1 MSLKVRRSAGTDRE
15 FSDALSSEIGAAL
28 EGGDLLWIDVLHPDD
43 DDITTL
49 RDVLSLPPLVLED
62 IDQISRTA
70 TFRHYGDDQFSVF
83 YALSC
88 SDGRIDHEPLAIY
101 AGHGFLVTIRQND
114 IPALRDVGQ
123 RWQQDAAEIGDASP
137 IVLLYSLMDAIV
149 DSYFPVLD
157 EVSDQVDDIEDRIL
171 SGRDEG
177 IQREIVRLRR
187 SLVTSRRILAAEREA
202 LIKVF
207 HSSQTDHPMIG
218 PAMVPYFQDI
228 YDHVNRATET
238 LDSSREMLAS
248 TMDAYLSLVNNELN
262 VVVRRLTSWTI
273 ILMVVTLVAGIYGMN
288 FQHMPE
294 LGWRFGYP
302 LALGLMLLLG
312 AGMVVT
318 FRRIKWL

>member
-1 MSLKVRRSAGTDRE
+1 MSLKVKRSAGPSAA
-15 FSDALSSEIGAAL
+15 FSEAPASGIGQALGA
-28 EGGDLLWIDVLHPDD
+28 GDLLWVDVLRPDD
-43 DDITTL
+43 GDTATL
-49 RDVLSLPPLVLED
+49 RDELRLPALVLED
-62 IDQISRTA
+62 IDQTSRTA
-70 TFRHYGDDQFSVF
+70 TVRHYGDDQFIVF

-88 SDGRIDHEPLAIY
+88 MDGRIDHTPLSIY
-101 AGHGFLVTIRQND
+101 AGQGFVVTIRQDD
-114 IPALRDVGQ
+114 IPALRDIGS

-137 IVLLYSLMDAIV
+137 TVLLYSLMDAIV

-157 EVSDQVDDIEDRIL
+157 KVSDRVDDIEDRIL
-171 SGRDEG
+171 SGQDDG
-177 IQREIVRLRR
+177 IQREIVELRR
-187 SLVTSRRILAAEREA
+187 SLVTSRRILAAERES

-218 PAMVPYFQDI
+218 TAMLPYFQDI

-248 TMDAYLSLVNNELN
+248 TMDAYLSLVNSELN
-262 VVVRRLTSWTI
+262 VVVRRLTSFTI

-302 LALGLMLLLG
+302 LALGLMVLLG
-312 AGMVVT
+312 AGMVVV
-318 FRRIKWL
+318 FRWIRWL

>member
-1 MSLKVRRSAGTDRE
+1 MSLKVKRSSGTSGE
-15 FSDALSSEIGAAL
+15 FTDVPASAIGEAI
-28 EGGDLLWIDVLHPDD
+28 GTGDLLWVDVLHPDHED
-43 DDITTL
+43 VGTL
-49 RDVLSLPPLVLED
+49 RDVLRLPALVLED
-62 IDQISRTA
+62 VDQASRTA
-70 TFRHYGDDQFSVF
+70 TFRHFGDDQFIVF

-88 SDGRIDHEPLAIY
+88 ADGRIDHEALSIY
-101 AGHGFLVTIRQND
+101 AGHGFLVTVRQGD
-114 IPALRDVGQ
+114 IPALRDIGQ

-137 IVLLYSLMDAIV
+137 IVLLYSLMDAVV

-171 SGRDEG
+171 SGRDDG
-177 IQREIVRLRR
+177 IQREIVQLRR

-207 HSSQTDHPMIG
+207 HSSHTDHPMIG
-218 PAMVPYFQDI
+218 TTMLPYFQDI

-262 VVVRRLTSWTI
+262 IVVRRLTSFTI
-273 ILMVVTLVAGIYGMN
+273 ILMVVTLIAGIYGMN
-288 FQHMPE
+288 FEHMPE

-302 LALGLMLLLG
+302 LALGLMVLLG
-312 AGMVVT
+312 AGMLVT
-318 FRRIKWL
+318 FRRIRWL